1 MVVIVCN
8 TLLPGLGTTIAGFM
22 AGGDALVNNII
33 VGALQLYLTCIIVG
47 WLWSVYTGYL
57 IYKRTEKLIE

>member
-8 TLLPGLGTTIAGFM
+8 ILLPGLGTTIAGFLV
-22 AGGDALVNNII
+22 GGDALANNII
-33 VGALQLYLTCIIVG
+33 VGVLQLYFTCIIVS

-57 IYKRTEKLIE
+57 IYKRTDKLIE